1 MDATSLSAIPLF
13 AELTP
18 EQRRE
23 VAGACEELDFEA
35 GATLV
40 REGDFGYSLFAI
52 TSGTA
57 EVVKG
62 GKPIGTLAPGDVFG
76 EIAVL
81 SGGRR
86 AATIVATT
94 SMRVATLMNRDLW
107 RLEHEAPAVGS
118 ALRAKI
124 ESHVGSARAGAD
136 LESA

>member
-1 MDATSLSAIPLF
+1 MDGDSLSAIPLF
-13 AELTP
+13 AGLAP
-18 EQRRE
+18 EQRQK
-23 VAGACEELDFEA
+23 VADACQELEFEA

-52 TSGTA
+52 TSGSA
-57 EVVKG
+57 EILKG
-62 GKPIGTLAPGDVFG
+62 GEHVGELAPGDVFG

-86 AATIVATT
+86 AATVVATT

-107 RLEHEAPAVGS
+107 RLEREAPVVGS

-124 ESHVGSARAGAD
+124 EMHVGARAGTDVGSA
-136 LESA
+136 